1 MGDFAMVPRI
11 CICDDDPVVSEMLS
25 LDLRAAGLPV
35 SDVLTGVAQAREM
48 LPVMRPDILLLD
60 LHMGDGGG
68 LEVLTFLR
76 EEGLDEATR
85 VIVLTGED
93 DAYFIDEAKCL
104 GASGYLVKPV
114 RAADLSAKVRRLA
127 EDASVRWID
136 DFSVVSREARFAPIQ
151 LAEPAVGS
159 PARRS
164 LQVLSVEDTAVNQQL
179 IALYLED
186 QGILV
191 DKVQTGAKALAAI
204 RCKQYDA
211 VLLDMHLPDMGG
223 VEIARA
229 LRRAPPAGRR
239 VPIIA
244 ISSDVTPE
252 QVERAR
258 AAGVDDYVFKPFTPA
273 DLKRALAPLQPQD
286 APPTV
291 ETLNTTLADLF
302 QAYGGDAVN
311 RLLAGLND
319 QLQKM
324 TGALTDRR
332 EAAEVAHAIKGS
344 AAGLGFE
351 RAALACAVLEEAC
364 RSEGPFERELA
375 RAALACAVARDQIAA
390 CSGSPAAMQQ
400 VA

>member
-1 MGDFAMVPRI
+1 MVPRI

-35 SDVLTGVAQAREM
+35 SDVFAGVGEARER
-48 LPVMRPDILLLD
+48 LADARPDILLLD
-60 LHMGDGGG
+60 LHMPDGGG
-68 LEVLTFLR
+68 LDVLSFLR
-76 EEGLDEATR
+76 EEGLDETTR
-85 VIVLTGED
+85 VIVLTGEED
-93 DAYFIDEAKCL
+93 SYFIDEAKRL

-114 RAADLSAKVRRLA
+114 RAADLVTKVRRLA
-127 EDASVRWID
+127 QDASVRWID

-151 LAEPAVGS
+151 LAEPAAPA
-159 PARRS
+159 PARRP

-211 VLLDMHLPDMGG
+211 VLLDMHLPDMDG

-258 AAGVDDYVFKPFTPA
+258 SAGVDDYVFKPFTPA
-273 DLKRALAPLQPQD
+273 DLKRALQPLQPQD
-286 APPTV
+286 APPTL
-291 ETLNTTLADLF
+291 ETLNTTLGDLF
-302 QAYGGDAVN
+302 AAYGQDAVS

-324 TGALTDRR
+324 TAALKDRH
-332 EAAEVAHAIKGS
+332 EAAEIAHAIKGS

-351 RAALACAVLEEAC
+351 RVALACSVLEDAC
-364 RSEGPFERELA
+364 KSEGPFERELA

-390 CSGSPAAMQQ
+390 CSSPPGAVRR